1 MTPMLPHLKQACI
14 IFVTAAVSVTM
25 LSLSAL
31 PGHAQQQPFADLSG
45 SWSGRGLI
53 TLSSG
58 SRENINCR
66 ATYDVW
72 GSGNNLQL
80 ALRCASDSYN
90 FDFRANVTYGDGT
103 INGSWTETTQHAAGT
118 FSGSVKGNRI
128 EARAEGQTFAALLGM
143 TTHGN
148 RQSISIR
155 SPGSSMSEV
164 TIVLSR
170 R

>member
-1 MTPMLPHLKQACI
+1 MLPNFKQACI
-14 IFVTAAVSVTM
+14 AFVTAAACATM
-25 LSLSAL
+25 LALSVM
-31 PGHAQQQPFADLSG
+31 PGHTQQRPFGDLPG
-45 SWSGRGLI
+45 SWSGKGNI

-58 SRENINCR
+58 SREPIRCR
-66 ATYDVW
+66 ATYDVR
-72 GSGNNLQL
+72 GSGNDLQL

-90 FDFRANVTYGDGT
+90 FDFRAKGLYRDGS
-103 INGSWTETTQHAAGT
+103 IAGQWDETTRRAAGT
-118 FSGSVKGNRI
+118 FTGSVKGNHI

-148 RQSISIR
+148 RQSILIR
-155 SPGSSMSEV
+155 SPGSAMSEV